1 MWHIYYKIVDM
12 NGFRE
17 MLTSEG
23 KEGSKLSSK
32 RVITFIAFIL
42 VCIAF
47 IMNIGWAIVVDPII
61 LGGMI
66 NIVFA
71 GLGVTVGEH
80 LLKKRRGENPNGIDN
95 GYVEDTYSHTHSH
108 GYNNDTHDNQLGD
121 N

>member
-1 MWHIYYKIVDM
+1 MS
-12 NGFRE
+12 GFRE

-23 KEGSKLSSK
+23 KNGSKLSSK

-42 VCIAF
+42 VCVPFVI
-47 IMNIGWAIVVDPII
+47 NIGWAIVVDPTI
-61 LGGMI
+61 LSGMI

-80 LLKKRRGENPNGIDN
+80 ILKKRNGENPDGID
-95 GYVEDTYSHTHSH
+95 G
-108 GYNNDTHDNQLGD
+108 NDDDLHDNHGGSSSELGD